1 MPLSEADLVNNVI
14 VWVGAHKVAGV
25 PDNIP
30 ITPDTDLINTGILDS
45 MGLVDLIVYII
56 GLGFNVDLT
65 SLDPS
70 EFSVVKE
77 LCRTALRSLQ

>member
-1 MPLSEADLVNNVI
+1 
-14 VWVGAHKVAGV
+14 
-25 PDNIP
+25 
-30 ITPDTDLINTGILDS
+30 
-45 MGLVDLIVYII
+45 MGLVDLIVYIV

-77 LCRTALRSLQ
+77 LCRTALRSLK

>member
-1 MPLSEADLVNNVI
+1 MSLSEADLVNRVI
-14 VWVGAHKVAGV
+14 SWVGSHKLAGV
-25 PDNIP
+25 PDSTP
-30 ITPDTDLINTGILDS
+30 ITPETDLINTGILDS
-45 MGLVDLIVYII
+45 MGLVDLIVYIV

-77 LCRTALRSLQ
+77 LCRTALRSLK